1 MIVNHFVYNVQHVT
15 SSQPCSEQVVQV
27 MLIVNHS
34 PVLSKI
40 SEVSVKRL
48 QKDKSAS
55 DSQYE

>member
-1 MIVNHFVYNVQHVT
+1 MIVNYFVCNMQRAS

-27 MLIVNHS
+27 MLIMNQS
-34 PVLSKI
+34 TVLSKI

-48 QKDKSAS
+48 QDKSAS